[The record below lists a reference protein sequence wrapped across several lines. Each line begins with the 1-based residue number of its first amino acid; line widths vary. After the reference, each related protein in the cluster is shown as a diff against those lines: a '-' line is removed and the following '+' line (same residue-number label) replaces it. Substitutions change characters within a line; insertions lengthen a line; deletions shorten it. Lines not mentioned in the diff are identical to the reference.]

1 MEATERLKDKNMS
14 KESEELKSL
23 SEVLP
28 PPYSDILIQKC
39 LQYYEKVF
47 GKSAKEELAEIL
59 ACAGQKIPPDC
70 KTYRCVTYN
79 NHVYIGELDAKGK
92 RV

>member
-1 MEATERLKDKNMS
+1 MEVRLKDKKID
-14 KESEELKSL
+14 KESEEFKSL
-23 SEVLP
+23 SEILP

-47 GKSAKEELAEIL
+47 GQSAKEELTQIL
-59 ACAGQKIPPDC
+59 TCAGQKIPPKC

-79 NHVYIGELDAKGK
+79 NHIYIGELDAKGK
-92 RV
+92 KA